1 MVALA
6 YLRLPTRPRLPQP
19 PPARPP
25 TIDSIRDITGAEKI
39 YLKNQQHSSSL
50 WKLHQLIAI

>member
-6 YLRLPTRPRLPQP
+6 HLRLPIRPRLP

-25 TIDSIRDITGAEKI
+25 PIDLIRDITGAVKI
-39 YLKNQQHSSSL
+39 YPKNQQHSTS
-50 WKLHQLIAI
+50 